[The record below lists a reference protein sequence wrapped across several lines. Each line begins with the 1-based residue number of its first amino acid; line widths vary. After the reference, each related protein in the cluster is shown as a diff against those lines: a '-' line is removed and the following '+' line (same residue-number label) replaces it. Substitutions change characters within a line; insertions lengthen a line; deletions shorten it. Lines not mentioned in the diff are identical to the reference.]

1 MGDLKGE
8 YDKITDAIEI
18 AERELPDD
26 PEHRDTWRAA
36 QASARTLWQLAEDLA
51 LTAKLLDGV
60 EGLPN
65 EVRIMLEGM
74 R

>member
-1 MGDLKGE
+1 MSDLRDT
-8 YDKITDAIEI
+8 YHQITTAIEL
-18 AERELPDD
+18 AESELPDD
-26 PEHRDTWRAA
+26 IEHSDTWRAA
-36 QASARTLWQLAEDLA
+36 QAAAWKLWQLAEDLA

-74 R
+74 G